1 MPMPVH
7 SGISPDADC
16 ADAAD
21 SRFRMTGGGTG
32 ERLDRRT
39 RIALAAMSLAAFVI
53 ANDITSL
60 SVALPSIEH
69 AFGVDVSTCSG

>member
-1 MPMPVH
+1 
-7 SGISPDADC
+7 
-16 ADAAD
+16 
-21 SRFRMTGGGTG
+21 MTGGGTG